1 MAEPD
6 HTTEPLTLE
15 TAIERTG
22 RPLKPLFEA
31 AAAWRAAPPILILD
45 DRIGVALRPRIAY
58 ERELGEITAHFIRLL
73 ATRALAIQVRPWD
86 QLGGRLRPVRPGDAS
101 QLSIKVDPSGESLT
115 LHGPAGERL
124 FYELSAPAPG
134 ASAPKKA
141 AAEPAKR
148 PRRYGPLPETFERVL
163 TEMRAMDRDELRA
176 MKQEQMRAIFRASAD
191 TCYRARNKVLSELS
205 ELSESPNSD

>member
-31 AAAWRAAPPILILD
+31 ASAWRAAPPILILD

-58 ERELGEITAHFIRLL
+58 ERELGETTAHFIRLL
-73 ATRALAIQVRPWD
+73 ATGAWAIQVRPWD
-86 QLGGRLRPVRPGDAS
+86 RLAGPLSPLRPDEAS
-101 QLSIKVDPSGESLT
+101 QLSIKVDPSAESLT

-148 PRRYGPLPETFERVL
+148 RGRYGPLPETFERVL
-163 TEMRAMDRDELRA
+163 REMRAMDRDELRA
-176 MKQEQMRAIFRASAD
+176 MKQVGMTATFRASAD
-191 TCYRARNKVLSELS
+191 TCRRARAKVLAE
-205 ELSESPNSD
+205 